1 MKMDKLLY
9 GAAYYDEYLPA
20 DRIETD
26 MEMIKRAG
34 MNVIRIAESTWSTW
48 EPQDGVF
55 DFTHL
60 HRMLSCS
67 KKHDIQVIVGTPT
80 YAVPTWLARKY
91 PDIITET
98 HDGPGRYGHRQNMDI
113 AHPMYLKHAERIIRR
128 LMEEVQPYDHV
139 IGFQLDNETKSY
151 DTCSAYAQKK
161 FVDYVRTLFHDDLTL
176 LNQAWGLDYWSNR
189 INSWED
195 FPDVRGTINASLG
208 AEYHKFQRKLVSAF
222 LAWQGGIVQEYAR
235 PEQFITQNFDY
246 DWRGY
251 SFGLQPEVDQWD
263 AAKPLTVAGCD
274 IYHPSA
280 QDLTGKEIAFGGAI
294 ARSLKKDNYLVLET
308 EAQGNHGW
316 LSYPGQL
323 RLQAFSHLANG
334 ANCVEYWHWHSIHNA
349 IESYWKGVLS
359 HNLKENATY
368 RETCRIGAEFV
379 KYGTHLVNL
388 KKHCPVAILLDNVSP
403 DALHW
408 FSIKDGPA
416 YNDVF
421 RWIFDALYEMNIECD
436 ILEAETDI
444 DLFSQYQVLI
454 TPALYSV
461 SDALA
466 NALKN
471 YVQAGGVLLS
481 TFKTAVADRM
491 LKIYHDDL
499 PHGLTEVFGMTY
511 DQFTDAV
518 RVGLR
523 ANIVKS
529 APSEKISSK
538 PGTEAQTESA
548 AIDMTELVNSCSTLG
563 HETQKASPASGVT
576 ESVSP
581 HSASK
586 QRYCVH
592 NWMELLLPDTA
603 ETLACYDHPHWGGC
617 AAITGNRFGQ
627 GYAAYLGCYTD
638 GDVLKRLLCF
648 LCEKADIAREEAVW
662 PMIVKRGTNDLQKE
676 VVYYF
681 NYSEEPQETI
691 YHGADARVLLSGH
704 DPQSLHA
711 DIASPGESITALTET
726 QTAPVIKEGSR
737 ISLQRWD
744 FLILE
749 EL

>member
-9 GAAYYDEYLPA
+9 GAAYYDEYLPV

-26 MEMIKRAG
+26 MEMMKKAG

-48 EPQDGVF
+48 EPQDNVF
-55 DFTHL
+55 DFSHL

-67 KKHDIQVIVGTPT
+67 KKRGIQVIVGTPT
-80 YAVPTWLARKY
+80 YAVPTWLVRKY
-91 PDIITET
+91 PDIIAET

-113 AHPMYLKHAERIIRR
+113 AHPMYLKHAERVIRR
-128 LMEEVQPYDHV
+128 LMAEVQPYDHV

-161 FVDYVRTLFHDDLTL
+161 FVDYVRTLFHDDLSL
-176 LNQAWGLDYWSNR
+176 LNEAWGLDYWSNR

-208 AEYHKFQRKLVSAF
+208 VEYHKFQRKLVSEF
-222 LAWQGGIVQEYAR
+222 LAWQSAIVQEYAR
-235 PEQFITQNFDY
+235 PDQFITQNFDY

-368 RETCRIGAEFV
+368 RETCRIGAEFNA
-379 KYGTHLVNL
+379 YSTHLVNL
-388 KKHCPVAILLDNVSP
+388 KKHCSVAILLDNVSL
-403 DALHW
+403 DALQW
-408 FSIKDGPA
+408 FPIKDGPA

-421 RWIFDALYEMNIECD
+421 RRFFDALYEMNVECD
-436 ILEAETDI
+436 ILSSEDDI
-444 DLFSQYQVLI
+444 DLFSQYKLLI
-454 TPALYSV
+454 SPALYSV
-461 SDALA
+461 SDALTD
-466 NALKN
+466 ALRD

-481 TFKTAVADRM
+481 TFKTAGADRM

-499 PHGLTEVFGMTY
+499 PHGLTDVFGMTY

-523 ANIVKS
+523 ANVEN
-529 APSEKISSK
+529 SETNGKASLK
-538 PGTEAQTESA
+538 TAAEVRAESA
-548 AIDMTELVNSCSTLG
+548 AVCM
-563 HETQKASPASGVT
+563 T
-576 ESVSP
+576 ESVSS
-581 HSASK
+581 HSASE

-592 NWMELLLPDTA
+592 NWMELLIPGAA
-603 ETLACYDHPHWGGC
+603 ETLALYDHPHWGGC

-638 GDVLKRLLCF
+638 ADVLKKLLGF
-648 LCEKADIAREEAVW
+648 LCEKAGVAREEAVY
-662 PMIVKRGTNDLQKE
+662 PLIVKRGTNGLQKE
-676 VVYYF
+676 ITYYF
-681 NYSEEPQETI
+681 NYSEEPQDTV
-691 YHGADARVLLSGH
+691 YHGKDARVLLSGH
-704 DPQSLHA
+704 
-711 DIASPGESITALTET
+711 EALTGGDN
-726 QTAPVIKEGSR
+726 ASRCGSSSASANTTPSG
-737 ISLQRWD
+737 ISTVLVKDGDRLPLSCWD

-749 EL
+749 EV

>member
-1 MKMDKLLY
+1 MKMRKLLY
-9 GAAYYDEYLPA
+9 GTAYYDEYLPA

-26 MEMIKRAG
+26 MEMIKKAG

-67 KKHDIQVIVGTPT
+67 KKHGIQVIVGTPT
-80 YAVPTWLARKY
+80 YAVPAWLARKY

-113 AHPMYLKHAERIIRR
+113 AHPMYLKYAERIIRR

-161 FVDYVRTLFHDDLTL
+161 FVAYVRGLFDDDLSR

-189 INSWED
+189 IDAWED

-208 AEYHKFQRKLVSAF
+208 ATYHKFQQKLVSEF
-222 LAWQGGIVQEYAR
+222 LAWQCAIVQEYAR
-235 PEQFITQNFDY
+235 PDQFITQNFDY

-251 SFGLQPEVDQWD
+251 SFGLQPEVDQWE
-263 AAKPLTVAGCD
+263 AAAPLTVAGCD

-316 LSYPGQL
+316 LPYPGQL

-368 RETCRIGAEFV
+368 RETCCIGAEFA
-379 KYGTHLVNL
+379 KYSTHLVNL
-388 KKHCPVAILLDNVSP
+388 KKHCPVAILLDNVSL
-403 DALHW
+403 DALQW
-408 FSIKDGPA
+408 FPIKDGPA

-421 RWIFDALYEMNIECD
+421 RWVFDALYEMNVECD
-436 ILEAETDI
+436 ILSAEDDI
-444 DLFSQYQVLI
+444 NSFSQYKMLI

-461 SDALA
+461 SDALTD
-466 NALKN
+466 ALRD
-471 YVQAGGVLLS
+471 YVHAGGVLLS
-481 TFKTAVADRM
+481 TFRTAVADRM

-499 PHGLTEVFGMTY
+499 PHGLTDVFGMTY

-523 ANIVKS
+523 TNTEKS
-529 APSEKISSK
+529 GSNGKDALH
-538 PGTEAQTESA
+538 TA
-548 AIDMTELVNSCSTLG
+548 A
-563 HETQKASPASGVT
+563 ETRNASPAADMTKPVN
-576 ESVSP
+576 P
-581 HSASK
+581 HFAPG
-586 QRYCVH
+586 QEPQEADPCVH
-592 NWMELLLPDTA
+592 SWMELLLPGAA
-603 ETLACYDHPHWGGC
+603 EPLALYDHPHWGSH
-617 AAITGNRFGQ
+617 AALTGNRFGQ

-638 GDVLKRLLCF
+638 ADVLKKLLGF
-648 LCEKADIAREEAVW
+648 LCEKADIAGEEAAY
-662 PMIVKRGTNDLQKE
+662 PLIVRRGTNDLQKE
-676 VVYYF
+676 ITYYF
-681 NYSEEPQETI
+681 NYSEKPQKTV
-691 YHGADARVLLSGH
+691 YRGKDARVLLSGQEVP
-704 DPQSLHA
+704 DRG
-711 DIASPGESITALTET
+711 DNASRSDNAATSANTAPSGEST
-726 QTAPVIKEGSR
+726 VIVKDGDR
-737 ISLQRWD
+737 LSLSRWD
-744 FLILE
+744 FMILE

>member
-1 MKMDKLLY
+1 MKMNKLLY
-9 GAAYYDEYLPA
+9 GAAYYDEYLPV

-26 MEMIKRAG
+26 MEMMKKAG
-34 MNVIRIAESTWSTW
+34 MNVIRVAESTWSTW

-67 KKHDIQVIVGTPT
+67 KKHGIQVIVGTPT
-80 YAVPTWLARKY
+80 YAVPTWLVREY

-323 RLQAFSHLANG
+323 RLQAFGHLANG

-368 RETCRIGAEFV
+368 REACRIGADFAV
-379 KYGTHLVNL
+379 YGTHLVNL
-388 KKHCPVAILLDNVSP
+388 KKHCPVAILLDNVSL
-403 DALHW
+403 DALQW
-408 FSIKDGPA
+408 FPIPDGPT

-421 RWIFDALYEMNIECD
+421 RWVFDALYEMNVECD
-436 ILEAETDI
+436 ILSAEDDI
-444 DLFSQYQVLI
+444 DLFSQYKLLI

-461 SDALA
+461 SDKLTD
-466 NALKN
+466 ALKD
-471 YVQAGGVLLS
+471 YVRAGGVLLS

-491 LKIYHDDL
+491 LKIRHDDL
-499 PHGLTEVFGMTY
+499 PHGLTDVFGMTY

-523 ANIVKS
+523 AATKAQTKSRAADMTNSVNPCS
-529 APSEKISSK
+529 AP
-538 PGTEAQTESA
+538 
-548 AIDMTELVNSCSTLG
+548 G
-563 HETQKASPASGVT
+563 HEPY
-576 ESVSP
+576 
-581 HSASK
+581 H
-586 QRYCVH
+586 RVH
-592 NWMELLLPDTA
+592 GWMELLLPDA
-603 ETLACYDHPHWGGC
+603 AKPLALYDHPHWGNYT
-617 AAITGNRFGQ
+617 AITGNRFGQ

-638 GDVLKRLLCF
+638 ADVLKKLLGF
-648 LCEKADIAREEAVW
+648 LCEKADIAREEAAW
-662 PMIVKRGTNDLQKE
+662 PVIIKRGTNDLQKE
-676 VVYYF
+676 ITYYF
-681 NYSEEPQETI
+681 NFSEEPQETV
-691 YHGADARVLLSGH
+691 YRGKDARTLLVGH
-704 DPQSLHA
+704 ETANDKDSVPHGNDTATFTNTATLEKSNLQSEK
-711 DIASPGESITALTET
+711 SPAAIIRDGD
-726 QTAPVIKEGSR
+726 
-737 ISLQRWD
+737 SLSLSRWD
-744 FLILE
+744 FMILE

>member
-1 MKMDKLLY
+1 MKTAKLLY
-9 GAAYYDEYLPA
+9 GAAYYDEYLPV

-26 MEMIKRAG
+26 MEMIKKAG

-48 EPQDGVF
+48 EPQEGVF

-151 DTCSAYAQKK
+151 DTCSSYAQKK
-161 FVDYVRTLFHDDLTL
+161 FVDYVRTLFHDDLSL
-176 LNQAWGLDYWSNR
+176 LNEAWGLDYWSNR

-208 AEYHKFQRKLVSAF
+208 AEYHKFQRKLVSEF
-222 LAWQGGIVQEYAR
+222 LAWQSGIVQEYAR
-235 PEQFITQNFDY
+235 PEQFITQNFDF

-368 RETCRIGAEFV
+368 RETCRIGADFAA
-379 KYGTHLVNL
+379 YSTHLVNL
-388 KKHCPVAILLDNVSP
+388 KKRCSAAILLDNASL
-403 DALHW
+403 DALQW
-408 FSIKDGPA
+408 FPIPDGPA

-421 RWIFDALYEMNIECD
+421 RWVFDALYEMNVECD
-436 ILEAETDI
+436 ILSAEDDI
-444 DLFSQYQVLI
+444 DLFSQYRLLI

-461 SDALA
+461 SGRLA
-466 NALKN
+466 NALKD
-471 YVQAGGVLLS
+471 YVQAGGTLLS
-481 TFKTAVADRM
+481 TFKTAVADKM

-499 PHGLTEVFGMTY
+499 PHGLTDVFGMTY

-518 RVGLR
+518 QVGLR
-523 ANIVKS
+523 AAPEMQAKSHAADTTSSVKFHT
-529 APSEKISSK
+529 A
-538 PGTEAQTESA
+538 TEQVSQA
-548 AIDMTELVNSCSTLG
+548 VN
-563 HETQKASPASGVT
+563 H
-576 ESVSP
+576 
-581 HSASK
+581 
-586 QRYCVH
+586 CVH
-592 NWMELLLPDTA
+592 SWMELLLPDAA
-603 ETLACYDHPHWGGC
+603 EPLALYDHPHWGDC
-617 AAITGNRFGQ
+617 AALTGNRFGQ

-638 GDVLKRLLCF
+638 GDVLKKLLAF
-648 LCEKADIAREEAVW
+648 LCDKAGVSREEAVY
-662 PMIVKRGTNDLQKE
+662 PLIVKRGTKE
-676 VVYYF
+676 KKKEIIYYF

-749 EL
+749 EV